1 MSVSIP
7 RVDAVIFDLDG
18 LLIDSEPFWQDAE
31 IEVFG
36 AIGVPLT
43 RAMCHQT
50 MGLILH
56 EVVDY
61 WAQRHPWDESKHS
74 RQAVARRVMDG
85 VRARMLDK
93 GQALPGV
100 HATIEFLKT
109 TGVPLAVASS
119 SYGEIIA
126 AALESLN
133 LSGVFPVV
141 RSAEHE
147 PFGKPHPGVFLST
160 AADLGVAPT
169 NCLVFEDSVN
179 GLIAAKAARMK
190 CVAVPD
196 AEHRDDPR
204 FALADRTL
212 ASLLEFDDA
221 TWRELGGDM
230 KPQQFLTK

>member
-1 MSVSIP
+1 MSETIAP
-7 RVDAVIFDLDG
+7 IEAVIFDLDG

-43 RAMCHQT
+43 RAMCRQT

-56 EVVDY
+56 EVIDY
-61 WAQRHPWDESKHS
+61 WMQRHPWDEARHP
-74 RQAVARRVMDG
+74 RAEVAARVMAG
-85 VRARMLDK
+85 VKARMQSQ

-100 HATIEFLKT
+100 HRVIERLRT
-109 TGVPLAVASS
+109 WGVPLAVASS
-119 SYGEIIA
+119 SYSEIIA
-126 AALESLN
+126 AALEALR
-133 LSGVFPVV
+133 LSEVFSIV

-160 AADLGVAPT
+160 AVDLGVAPT
-169 NCLVFEDSVN
+169 SCLVFEDSVN

-212 ASLLEFDDA
+212 SSLTEFD
-221 TWRELGGDM
+221 TEFWERLGGDT
-230 KPQQFLTK
+230 KP